1 MALEYFNLNGK
12 INLVNIIQ
20 LTKWCGAK
28 YMYLSL
34 DQNLSKEIM
43 KVLSLKLKILFFS
56 FLSLY
61 NYMPILV
68 CSGLVPTAHYLTKS
82 QPCIILDLLCM
93 IHFSTIKED
102 FTQS

>member
-1 MALEYFNLNGK
+1 
-12 INLVNIIQ
+12 
-20 LTKWCGAK
+20 
-28 YMYLSL
+28 MYLSL

-68 CSGLVPTAHYLTKS
+68 CSGLVPTAQYLTKS

-102 FTQS
+102 FTQSDIKSQNIQKVNEVDNKKVLDKTILM